1 MGPIRPRFLLLKG
14 QVQNILGRLSVQL
27 FQSYYSLIGFLW
39 GGGGGKDV
47 ADKPIL
53 PLWSRIHMLSGR
65 KHVMNSTEFVVD
77 DKSSKEFFLLCTT
90 TVA

>member
-1 MGPIRPRFLLLKG
+1 M
-14 QVQNILGRLSVQL
+14 
-27 FQSYYSLIGFLW
+27 
-39 GGGGGKDV
+39 GGGGKDV